1 MRRTI
6 FFPALLGACALFA
19 QSLFA
24 QATPPT
30 ADNGEEQYPTA
41 GAFLTLVVGDS
52 NDVLNALAWVKANWE
67 PSMVPMA
74 LESIRLMRDPIGR
87 INLLETM
94 EEKTNQSV
102 SYTHLT
108 LPTILR
114 V

>member
-67 PSMVPMA
+67 PGMVPMA
-74 LESIRLMRDPIGR
+74 PS
-87 INLLETM
+87 
-94 EEKTNQSV
+94 QSG
-102 SYTHLT
+102 
-108 LPTILR
+108 
-114 V
+114 